1 MKEMLKCTNV
11 SLETLTLEIA
21 NLPLSMS
28 IYIFANSILDTI
40 IQDGYKRERS
50 NNNIVKSKI

>member
-1 MKEMLKCTNV
+1 MLKCTNV
-11 SLETLTLEIA
+11 SLEILTLEIA